1 MGSASA
7 GSRIARRFNRS
18 LLGLAVEPAT
28 KQDIKDAIDEL
39 KLYLVDRESAWI
51 KWVLGIQITY
61 FVITITVAFIA
72 AHIK

>member
-1 MGSASA
+1 M
-7 GSRIARRFNRS
+7 
-18 LLGLAVEPAT
+18 EPAT
-28 KQDIKDAIDEL
+28 KQDVKAAIDEL
-39 KLYLVDRESAWI
+39 KLYLVDRENAWI